1 MEFPSF
7 PSYDRNC
14 FGLTLCPRHSSCNQ
28 EALIPLGVMGTNN
41 KNKMLF
47 GPLSWNGDLSI
58 FVYMTQVLFNRLC
71 IFVSSYLA
79 EKIMEE
85 NSSCCGNT

>member
-1 MEFPSF
+1 
-7 PSYDRNC
+7 
-14 FGLTLCPRHSSCNQ
+14 
-28 EALIPLGVMGTNN
+28 MGTNN

-71 IFVSSYLA
+71 IFVSFYLA

-85 NSSCCGNT
+85 NSSCCGNTWNILEAVKTEDTENEVILWSCAVVFCFVF